1 MIFQVISLEGW
12 TDVMY
17 MIQDTHSFY
26 NFIYFVVLIIVRWCS
41 HTDAN
46 NCDRCFIQIG
56 TFFMINL
63 CLVVIANQFSETRRR
78 ETAKMKQE
86 REYSTESSF
95 SSFTE
100 RLICYYLALSE
111 KKEIFSFST
120 EDEEED
126 TNLYRDIINLLHYYI
141 RRLFYRTKK
150 YRRVKKV
157 IFRYVLLK

>member
-1 MIFQVISLEGW
+1 
-12 TDVMY
+12 
-17 MIQDTHSFY
+17 
-26 NFIYFVVLIIVRWCS
+26 
-41 HTDAN
+41 
-46 NCDRCFIQIG
+46 
-56 TFFMINL
+56 MINL

-95 SSFTE
+95 SSFAE

-111 KKEIFSFST
+111 MREIFSFST

-150 YRRVKKV
+150 YRRVKKDSD
-157 IFRYVLLK
+157 

>member
-1 MIFQVISLEGW
+1 
-12 TDVMY
+12 MY

-26 NFIYFVVLIIVRWCS
+26 NFIYFVVLIIVRWCFFNTN
-41 HTDAN
+41 HN
-46 NCDRCFIQIG
+46 NCNQCLLQIG

-100 RLICYYLALSE
+100 RLICYHLALSE
-111 KKEIFSFST
+111 IKEIFSFST

-150 YRRVKKV
+150 YRRVKNSDLDL
-157 IFRYVLLK
+157 F